1 MLVKESENPGDE
13 PSDITPKDF
22 SVRNTTQEYGGG
34 AFTVAGDIVV
44 FSNYKDQRL
53 YKQSLN
59 SGEPTIDLSRLL
71 YVKDGVD
78 FLDLVLLIAH
88 CLVNKNVKD

>member
-1 MLVKESENPGDE
+1 MLVKESVKEGDE
-13 PSDITPKDF
+13 PCDITPKEF

-44 FSNYKDQRL
+44 FSNYSDQRL

-59 SGEPTIDLSRLL
+59 SGELAI
-71 YVKDGVD
+71 G
-78 FLDLVLLIAH
+78 
-88 CLVNKNVKD
+88 